1 MQYTTG
7 LNHFIYAIVTEIENP
22 LIMNNIELK
31 ALEDFPYVEPG
42 DDLAKIIL
50 KSFRINNINLDDG
63 DVVVVAQKIISKS
76 ENRYIDLNKITPSEK
91 AITLAKELNRDSS
104 FIQVILNESNE
115 IVSTEKNVIVV
126 EHKLG
131 FININAGIDRSNIPQ
146 DINQVLLLPKNPT
159 ISANNLRLALSEKFK
174 KQIAVVITDSMTRPY
189 RSGVTNFA
197 LASSNLQSLIDLSG
211 EKDMYGNILKNTEIA
226 VADEIAA
233 ASGLLMGQGS
243 DKKPVVI
250 IKGFNKNKYKVND
263 ALDLVVSRED
273 DLYR

>member
-1 MQYTTG
+1 
-7 LNHFIYAIVTEIENP
+7 
-22 LIMNNIELK
+22 MNKIELT
-31 ALEDFPYVEPG
+31 ALEDFPYIEPG
-42 DDLAKIIL
+42 DNLVKIIV
-50 KSFRINNINLDDG
+50 KSFRSNNITIDNG
-63 DVVVVAQKIISKS
+63 DVVVLAQKIVSKS
-76 ENRYIDLNKITPSEK
+76 ENRYIDLNKITASKK
-91 AITLAKELNRDSS
+91 AILLGKELNRDSR

-115 IVSTEKNVIVV
+115 IVSTEKNVIIV

-146 DINQVLLLPKNPT
+146 AINQVLLLPKNPT
-159 ISANNLRLALSEKFK
+159 LSADKLQLALSKNFN

-211 EKDMYGNILKNTEIA
+211 EEDMYGNILKNTEIA
-226 VADEIAA
+226 IADEIAA
-233 ASGLLMGQGS
+233 ASGLLMGQGA
-243 DKKPVVI
+243 DKKPVII
-250 IKGFNKNKYKVND
+250 IKGFNKNTYKVND

>member
-7 LNHFIYAIVTEIENP
+7 LNHFIYGIVTEIENP

-50 KSFRINNINLDDG
+50 KSSRINNIKLDEG

-115 IVSTEKNVIVV
+115 IVSTEKNVIIV

-131 FININAGIDRSNIPQ
+131 FININAGIDRSNISQ

-159 ISANNLRLALSEKFK
+159 ISANNLQLALSEKFN

>member
-7 LNHFIYAIVTEIENP
+7 LNHFIYGIVTEIENP

-91 AITLAKELNRDSS
+91 AIALAKDLNRDSS

-159 ISANNLRLALSEKFK
+159 ISANNLRSALSGKLN

>member
-115 IVSTEKNVIVV
+115 IVSTDKNVIIV

>member
-7 LNHFIYAIVTEIENP
+7 LNHFIYGIVTEIENP

-115 IVSTEKNVIVV
+115 IVSTEKNVIIV

-159 ISANNLRLALSEKFK
+159 ISANNLRLALSEKFN

>member
-1 MQYTTG
+1 
-7 LNHFIYAIVTEIENP
+7 
-22 LIMNNIELK
+22 MNKLELT
-31 ALEDFPYVEPG
+31 ALENFPYIEPG
-42 DDLAKIIL
+42 DDLVKIIV
-50 KSFRINNINLDDG
+50 KSFRSNNITIDNG
-63 DVVVVAQKIISKS
+63 DVVVIAQKIVSKS
-76 ENRYIDLNKITPSEK
+76 ENRYIDLNKITASKK
-91 AITLAKELNRDSS
+91 AILLGKELNRDSR

-115 IVSTEKNVIVV
+115 IVSTEKNVIIV
-126 EHKLG
+126 EHELG

-159 ISANNLRLALSEKFK
+159 LSADKLQLALSKNFN

-211 EKDMYGNILKNTEIA
+211 EEDMYGNILKNTEIA
-226 VADEIAA
+226 IADEIAA

-243 DKKPVVI
+243 DKKPVII
-250 IKGFNKNKYKVND
+250 IKGFNKNTYKVND
-263 ALDLVVSRED
+263 ALDLVVSREE

>member
-1 MQYTTG
+1 
-7 LNHFIYAIVTEIENP
+7 
-22 LIMNNIELK
+22 MNNIELK

-91 AITLAKELNRDSS
+91 AIALAKDLNRDSS

-146 DINQVLLLPKNPT
+146 DINQVLLLPINPT
-159 ISANNLRLALSEKFK
+159 LSANNLQLALSKK
-174 KQIAVVITDSMTRPY
+174 LNKQIAIVITDSMTRPY

-197 LASSNLQSLIDLSG
+197 LASSNLQSLINLSG

-263 ALDLVVSRED
+263 ALDLVVSKED

>member
-50 KSFRINNINLDDG
+50 KSFRKNNIDLDDG

-115 IVSTEKNVIVV
+115 IVSTEKNVIIV

>member
-91 AITLAKELNRDSS
+91 AIALAKELNRDSS

-159 ISANNLRLALSEKFK
+159 ISANNLRSALSGKLN

-243 DKKPVVI
+243 DKKPIVI
-250 IKGFNKNKYKVND
+250 IKGFNKNTYKVND

>member
-1 MQYTTG
+1 
-7 LNHFIYAIVTEIENP
+7 
-22 LIMNNIELK
+22 MNKLELT
-31 ALEDFPYVEPG
+31 ALEDFPYIEPG
-42 DDLAKIIL
+42 DDLVKIIV
-50 KSFRINNINLDDG
+50 KSFRSNNITIDNG
-63 DVVVVAQKIISKS
+63 DVVVIAQKIVSKS
-76 ENRYIDLNKITPSEK
+76 ENRYIDLNKIIPSKK
-91 AITLAKELNRDSS
+91 AISLGKELQRDSR

-115 IVSTEKNVIVV
+115 IVSTEKNVIIV
-126 EHKLG
+126 EHELG

-159 ISANNLRLALSEKFK
+159 LSADKLQLALSKNFN

-211 EKDMYGNILKNTEIA
+211 EEDMYGNILKNTEIA
-226 VADEIAA
+226 IADEIAA

-243 DKKPVVI
+243 DKKPVII
-250 IKGFNKNKYKVND
+250 IKGFNKNTYKVND

>member
-7 LNHFIYAIVTEIENP
+7 LNHFIYGIVTEIENP

-115 IVSTEKNVIVV
+115 IVSTDKNVIIV

>member
-1 MQYTTG
+1 MKYTTG
-7 LNHFIYAIVTEIENP
+7 LNHFIYGIVTEIENP

-115 IVSTEKNVIVV
+115 IVSTEKNVIIV

-226 VADEIAA
+226 IADEIAA

>member
-50 KSFRINNINLDDG
+50 KSFRKNNIDLDDG

-159 ISANNLRLALSEKFK
+159 ISANNLRSALSGKLN

>member
-50 KSFRINNINLDDG
+50 KSFRKNNIDLDDG

-91 AITLAKELNRDSS
+91 AIALAKDLNRDSS

-159 ISANNLRLALSEKFK
+159 ISANNLRSALSVKLN

-243 DKKPVVI
+243 DKKPIVI

>member
-7 LNHFIYAIVTEIENP
+7 LNHFIYGIVTEIENP

-50 KSFRINNINLDDG
+50 KSFRKNNINLDDG

-91 AITLAKELNRDSS
+91 AIALAKDLNRDSS

-159 ISANNLRLALSEKFK
+159 ISANNLRSALSGKLN

>member
-1 MQYTTG
+1 LQYTTG
-7 LNHFIYAIVTEIENP
+7 LNHFIYGIVTEIENP

-115 IVSTEKNVIVV
+115 IVSTEKNVI
-126 EHKLG
+126 
-131 FININAGIDRSNIPQ
+131 
-146 DINQVLLLPKNPT
+146 
-159 ISANNLRLALSEKFK
+159 
-174 KQIAVVITDSMTRPY
+174 
-189 RSGVTNFA
+189 
-197 LASSNLQSLIDLSG
+197 
-211 EKDMYGNILKNTEIA
+211 
-226 VADEIAA
+226 
-233 ASGLLMGQGS
+233 
-243 DKKPVVI
+243 
-250 IKGFNKNKYKVND
+250 
-263 ALDLVVSRED
+263 
-273 DLYR
+273 

>member
-7 LNHFIYAIVTEIENP
+7 LNHFIYGIVTEIENP

-159 ISANNLRLALSEKFK
+159 ISANNLRSALSRKLN

>member
-115 IVSTEKNVIVV
+115 IVSTEKNVIIV

-159 ISANNLRLALSEKFK
+159 ISANHLRSALSVKLN

>member
-7 LNHFIYAIVTEIENP
+7 LNHFIYGIVTEIENP

-115 IVSTEKNVIVV
+115 IVSTEKNVIIV

-226 VADEIAA
+226 IADEIAA

>member
-7 LNHFIYAIVTEIENP
+7 LNHFIYGIVTQIENP

-31 ALEDFPYVEPG
+31 ALEEFPYIEPG
-42 DDLAKIIL
+42 DNLAKIIL
-50 KSFRINNINLDDG
+50 KSLRLNNINLDDG
-63 DVVVVAQKIISKS
+63 DVVVVAQKIVSKS
-76 ENRYIDLNKITPSEK
+76 ENRYIDLNKIIPSEK
-91 AITLAKELNRDSS
+91 AIALGKELNRDSS
-104 FIQVILNESNE
+104 FVQVILNESNE
-115 IVSTEKNVIVV
+115 IISTEKNVIIV
-126 EHKLG
+126 EHRLG

-159 ISANNLRLALSEKFK
+159 LSADNLQLALSEKLN
-174 KQIAVVITDSMTRPY
+174 KQIALVITDSMTRPY

-211 EKDMYGNILKNTEIA
+211 EKDMYGNILKKTEIA
-226 VADEIAA
+226 IADEIAA

-243 DKKPVVI
+243 EKKPVVI
-250 IKGFNKNKYKVND
+250 LKGFNKKAYKINN
-263 ALDLVVSRED
+263 ALNLVVSRED

>member
-1 MQYTTG
+1 
-7 LNHFIYAIVTEIENP
+7 
-22 LIMNNIELK
+22 MNKLELT
-31 ALEDFPYVEPG
+31 ALEDFPYIEPG
-42 DDLAKIIL
+42 DDLVKIIV
-50 KSFRINNINLDDG
+50 KSFRSNNITIDNG
-63 DVVVVAQKIISKS
+63 DVVVIAQKIVSKS
-76 ENRYIDLNKITPSEK
+76 ENRYIDLNKIIPSKK
-91 AITLAKELNRDSS
+91 AISLAKELQRDSR

-115 IVSTEKNVIVV
+115 IVSTEKNVIIV
-126 EHKLG
+126 EHELG

-159 ISANNLRLALSEKFK
+159 LSADKLQLALSKNFN

-211 EKDMYGNILKNTEIA
+211 EEDMYGNILKNTEIA
-226 VADEIAA
+226 IADEIAA

-243 DKKPVVI
+243 DKKPVII
-250 IKGFNKNKYKVND
+250 IKGFNKNTYKVND

>member
-1 MQYTTG
+1 
-7 LNHFIYAIVTEIENP
+7 
-22 LIMNNIELK
+22 MNKLELT
-31 ALEDFPYVEPG
+31 ALEDFPYIEPG
-42 DDLAKIIL
+42 DDLVKIIV
-50 KSFRINNINLDDG
+50 KSFRSNNITIDNG
-63 DVVVVAQKIISKS
+63 DVVVIAQKIVSKS
-76 ENRYIDLNKITPSEK
+76 ENRYIDLNKIIPSKK
-91 AITLAKELNRDSS
+91 AISLAKELQRDSR

-115 IVSTEKNVIVV
+115 IVSTEKNVIIV
-126 EHKLG
+126 EHELG

-159 ISANNLRLALSEKFK
+159 LSADKLQLALSKNFN

-211 EKDMYGNILKNTEIA
+211 EEDMYGNILKNTEIA
-226 VADEIAA
+226 IADEIAA
-233 ASGLLMGQGS
+233 ASGLLMGQGA
-243 DKKPVVI
+243 DKKPVII
-250 IKGFNKNKYKVND
+250 IKGFNKNTYKVND

>member
-1 MQYTTG
+1 
-7 LNHFIYAIVTEIENP
+7 
-22 LIMNNIELK
+22 MNKLELT
-31 ALEDFPYVEPG
+31 ALEDFPYIEPG
-42 DDLAKIIL
+42 DDLVKIIV
-50 KSFRINNINLDDG
+50 KSFRSNNITIDNG
-63 DVVVVAQKIISKS
+63 DVVVIAQKIVSKS
-76 ENRYIDLNKITPSEK
+76 ENRYIDLNKITASKK
-91 AITLAKELNRDSS
+91 AISLSKELNRDSR

-115 IVSTEKNVIVV
+115 IVSTEKNVIIV

-146 DINQVLLLPKNPT
+146 NINQVLLLPKNPT
-159 ISANNLRLALSEKFK
+159 LSADKLQLALSKNFN

-211 EKDMYGNILKNTEIA
+211 EEDIYGNILKNTEIA
-226 VADEIAA
+226 IADEIAA

-243 DKKPVVI
+243 DKKPVII
-250 IKGFNKNKYKVND
+250 IKGFNKNTYKVND
-263 ALDLVVSRED
+263 ALDLVVSREE